1 MKSRN
6 SQSKRLSGKWCRKR
20 VAGSLLSISMLLGT
34 VPTARAQTSEAGTS
48 EFRRIEQ
55 PLGLKAGVA
64 AAGAG
69 LIGLELWWFLL
80 SKTKAQAAQ
89 TADGIQSVDVT
100 VDGGYSPD
108 QIVVQAGQPVRLN
121 FLRKDP
127 SSCLEQIILPDF
139 NKAVDLPLNQTATIE
154 VVPEKAGDYTF
165 HCGMNMFRGTM
176 TVKDSAR

>member
-6 SQSKRLSGKWCRKR
+6 SQSKRLSLKGHRQWM
-20 VAGSLLSISMLLGT
+20 VGSLLSISLLLGT
-34 VPTARAQTSEAGTS
+34 APTARAQISEADTG

-80 SKTKAQAAQ
+80 SKAKAQTAQ
-89 TADGIQSVDVT
+89 TADGIQSVDIT

-108 QIVVQAGQPVRLN
+108 QIVVQAGQPVQLN

-127 SSCLEQIILPDF
+127 SSCLEKIILPDF
-139 NKAVDLPLNQTATIE
+139 NKAVDLPLNQIATVE
-154 VVPEKAGDYTF
+154 VVPKQAGDYTF

-176 TVKDSAR
+176 TVKDSA